1 MALAAEPVSYEAD
14 LYVPKLARLRRGE
27 PISALER
34 YLEFEFLDGQPQHR
48 PGQFMEVSVFGVGEA
63 PISISS
69 SPTRP
74 DTFEMCVRRLGNV
87 TQALHRLQPGDIVGM
102 RGPLGN
108 GFPLE
113 EMQGCD
119 LLFVAAGLGVAP
131 LRSLINYALDE
142 RQAFGQIVIL
152 CGAKTPEELLFRHEM
167 EQWVGRDDVECLITV
182 DRPAEGW
189 TGHVGVIT
197 TLFPLVKM
205 NPRTTWVAM
214 VGPPVMYR
222 FALIEALNLGVAEDR
237 ILLDLE
243 RRMKCGVGKCGHC
256 QMNSRYVCTEGP
268 VFRYS
273 EIKFMQEAI

>member
-1 MALAAEPVSYEAD
+1 MALAVEPGSYEAD
-14 LYVPKLARLRRGE
+14 LYVPTMARLRRAE
-27 PISALER
+27 PLSPLER
-34 YLEFEFLDGQPQHR
+34 YLEFEFPEGRPQHR

-74 DTFEMCVRRLGNV
+74 HTFEMCVRRVGNV
-87 TQALHRLQPGDIVGM
+87 TGALHRLQPGEVVGM

-113 EMQGCD
+113 DMEGCD
-119 LLFVAAGLGVAP
+119 LLFVAAGLGIAP

-142 RQAFGQIVIL
+142 REAFGEIVIL
-152 CGAKTPEELLFRHEM
+152 CGAKKPEELLFRDEID
-167 EQWVGRDDVECLITV
+167 QWVERQYAECLITV

-189 TGHVGVIT
+189 SGHVGVIT

-205 NPRTTWVAM
+205 DPRTTWVAM

-222 FALIEALNLGVAEDR
+222 FALIEALNMGVAEHR

-273 EIKFMQEAI
+273 EIKFMPEAM